1 MIVLNRGAL
10 FIISLF
16 TCFYS
21 NAQLQTVNYTQQ
33 KKVTCNNAAVVSAHT
48 LASKAGILVLKK
60 GGNAFDAAIATQ
72 LALAVVYPGAGNLGG
87 GGFLVAHLKNG
98 KNIFLDYRETAPAA
112 AHRDMY
118 LDKDS
123 LPVPALAQKGHLACG
138 TPGTVAGLFA
148 SLKYAK
154 LTFSTLVE
162 PAIKLA
168 EQGFRITA
176 MQAQTLNES
185 RNIFLQVNRKPTAF
199 VKDSLWKAGDI
210 LKQPE
215 LAATLKKICNKG
227 LKEFYEGSIA
237 KQIEQEMRSAGG
249 IISLHD
255 LENYKA
261 VLREPVEFDY
271 KGYRVI
277 SSALPSSGGI
287 LLNQMMK
294 MVEKRNI
301 AALGFQTP
309 ESVQLMVEI
318 ERRAY
323 ADRAN
328 YLGDADFIKVPFK
341 TLISDS
347 YLQQRMND
355 YIPGKAGSSKL
366 TGAGKVYESEETT
379 HISIIDNEGNA
390 VAVTTTLNDSYGSRV
405 VVSGA
410 GFILNNQMD
419 DFSIKEGYPNL
430 YGAVGNAANA
440 IAANKR
446 MLSSM
451 TPTIV
456 LKNKQPYIIAGSPGG
471 TTITT
476 SVFQTL
482 LNILEFG
489 LSPDDA
495 VNKPKFHHQWLPD
508 IIHIE
513 SSFPV
518 SVADQLKQMGY
529 TVTPRLPIGRTELIV
544 VNRSHAKKITAIA
557 DSRGDDDAEGY

>member
-1 MIVLNRGAL
+1 MKILNKGAL
-10 FIISLF
+10 FIIYLLS
-16 TCFYS
+16 CFYS
-21 NAQLQTVNYTQQ
+21 HAQLPVVNYTQQ
-33 KKVTCNNAAVVSAHT
+33 KKITCNNAAVVSAHT
-48 LASKAGILVLKK
+48 LASKAGILILKK

-98 KNIFLDYRETAPAA
+98 KNIFLDYREKAPAA
-112 AHRDMY
+112 AYRDMY

-123 LPVPALAQKGHLACG
+123 VPVPALAQKGHLACG

-154 LTFSTLVE
+154 LAFSTLVD
-162 PAIKLA
+162 PAITLA

-176 MQAQTLNES
+176 MQAQSLNES
-185 RNIFLQVNRKPTAF
+185 RNIFLQVNRNPTAF

-215 LAATLKKICNKG
+215 LAATLKKIRNKG

-261 VLREPVEFDY
+261 VLREPVDFDY

-277 SSALPSSGGI
+277 SAALPSSGGV

-294 MVEKRNI
+294 MVEKKNI
-301 AALGFQTP
+301 SALGFQTA

-323 ADRAN
+323 ADRA
-328 YLGDADFIKVPFK
+328 YFLGDADFIKVPVK
-341 TLISDS
+341 TLVSHN

-355 YIPGKAGSSKL
+355 YIPGKAGSSNI
-366 TGAGKVYESEETT
+366 TGSGKIYESEETT

-451 TPTIV
+451 TPSIV
-456 LKNKQPYIIAGSPGG
+456 LKNNQPYIIAGSPGG

-476 SVFQTL
+476 TVFQTL

-489 LSPDDA
+489 LSPEDA

-508 IIHIE
+508 IIHTE

-518 SVADQLKQMGY
+518 SVTDQLKQMGY

-544 VNRSHAKKITAIA
+544 VNKSHAKKITAIA